1 VADQSLKSEK
11 NKAEK
16 DLYYEYVESYKKVI
30 EYIPKVKKQIKD
42 LNIIKNN
49 TNNENYDKLVEIY
62 FPNGFVEEDIKE
74 KKNIKTNK
82 RNYLLS
88 AESSLLYIMMW
99 LERYLPYE
107 QRYYSRKYDEEQRK
121 LTYNKKS
128 DTGIV
133 FDENLNRKAIDE
145 LVHNKILKNEL
156 LCILKDLLT
165 DKQYTCIFMYYYENY
180 TQGQIA
186 DKLKIEQQ
194 TVNDYIKTS
203 IEKIRISDNFVN
215 ILKNII

>member
-1 VADQSLKSEK
+1 VEDQSLNSEK
-11 NKAEK
+11 NKTEK

-42 LNIIKNN
+42 LRI
-49 TNNENYDKLVEIY
+49 EY
-62 FPNGFVEEDIKE
+62 
-74 KKNIKTNK
+74 KNINQEDNNKLENTKIKINQKTNE

-88 AESSLLYIMMW
+88 AEASLLYIMMW

-107 QRYYSRKYDEEQRK
+107 KRYYSRKYDEEQRK
-121 LTYNKKS
+121 LTYDKKS

-133 FDENLNRKAIDE
+133 FEENTNRKAIDE

-165 DKQYTCIFMYYYENY
+165 DKQYTCMFMYYYEGY
-180 TQGQIA
+180 TQEQIA
-186 DKLKIEQQ
+186 DKLRISQPEIVDK
-194 TVNDYIKTS
+194 IKTS
-203 IEKIRISDNFVN
+203 IDKIRNSEYFLN
-215 ILKNII
+215 ILENLS